1 MKKMILWALLAFR
14 MSTGM
19 QAQTDVSFGFKGG
32 LNVTKFWFDNRVLK
46 QDNQEGF
53 FFGPT
58 LRVASPVTGWGFDVS
73 ALYDQRQ
80 AKLYDDRDGITLQ
93 QQQVAI
99 PLNLRYEIGL
109 ADAAAFFLFAGPQ
122 IGLNIGDKSKSF
134 YDNAANWRLKTSA
147 FSVNMGFG
155 VMLLKHFQVHAN
167 YNVACGTTGEVTFNS
182 AANRVFNDVSGK
194 KKGRA
199 NAWQVGMVY
208 YF

>member
-1 MKKMILWALLAFR
+1 MKKMILWALLAFG

-32 LNVTKFWFDNRVLK
+32 LNVTKFWLDNRVLK

-73 ALYDQRQ
+73 ALYDRRQ
-80 AKLYDDRDGITLQ
+80 AKLYDDSDGITLQ

-155 VMLLKHFQVHAN
+155 VMLLKHCQLQ
-167 YNVACGTTGEVTFNS
+167 CGVWHN
-182 AANRVFNDVSGK
+182 
-194 KKGRA
+194 GRGH
-199 NAWQVGMVY
+199 V
-208 YF
+208 

>member
-1 MKKMILWALLAFR
+1 MKKMILWTLLAFG

-32 LNVTKFWFDNRVLK
+32 LNVTKFWLKNRVLK
-46 QDNQEGF
+46 KENQEGY

-99 PLNLRYEIGL
+99 PLNLRYEI
-109 ADAAAFFLFAGPQ
+109 
-122 IGLNIGDKSKSF
+122 
-134 YDNAANWRLKTSA
+134 
-147 FSVNMGFG
+147 
-155 VMLLKHFQVHAN
+155 
-167 YNVACGTTGEVTFNS
+167 
-182 AANRVFNDVSGK
+182 
-194 KKGRA
+194 
-199 NAWQVGMVY
+199 
-208 YF
+208 